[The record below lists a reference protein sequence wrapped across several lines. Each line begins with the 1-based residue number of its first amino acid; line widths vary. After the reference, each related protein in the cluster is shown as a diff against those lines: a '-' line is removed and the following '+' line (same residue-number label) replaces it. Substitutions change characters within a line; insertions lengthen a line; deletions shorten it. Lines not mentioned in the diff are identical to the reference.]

1 MQKVASLRYGV
12 IFKKAFSD
20 PVIFTAFVKAV
31 LGIEIHIDRVETEKT
46 FDTQIGSIKT
56 SFDLFAEDKEQRIV
70 VEIQHVRYPD
80 HYHRFLNYHCVALL
94 EQVIN
99 ARDYRPSLQLF
110 TIVVLTSGDKHGVDV
125 ATIDFDPKDLNGKPL
140 EEIPHKIMFLCPK
153 YVNDSTPVAYR
164 DWLRLID
171 DSLDGEVEGSDYP
184 DPYLQQVLEKI
195 RAELISPEDRARM
208 FDEYSEEQVRQEKY
222 QEGLK
227 RGELQAMSTL
237 INTMY
242 SKGQSIAAIAQMTG
256 LPVDKVSYFINLSA
270 NE

>member
-31 LGIEIHIDRVETEKT
+31 LGIELNIDHVQTEKS

-99 ARDYRPSLQLF
+99 ARDYRPSLQVF

-140 EEIPHKIMFLCPK
+140 GEIPHKIMFLCPK
-153 YVNDSTPVAYR
+153 YVSESTPAAYR
-164 DWLRLID
+164 DWMRLID
-171 DSLDGEVEGSDYP
+171 DSLDGEVEAADYA
-184 DPYLQQVLEKI
+184 DPYLQKVLETI
-195 RAELISPEDRARM
+195 RAESVSPEDRARM
-208 FDEYSEEQVRQEKY
+208 FDEYSEEQVRQEKF
-222 QEGLK
+222 QEGIQLGRSGAIK
-227 RGELQAMSTL
+227 EL
-237 INTMY
+237 IN
-242 SKGQSIAAIAQMTG
+242 
-256 LPVDKVSYFINLSA
+256 VSFA
-270 NE
+270 